1 MSSGVGGDLFA
12 LTYLALTDELTALNG
27 SGRAPQAISIEALK
41 RRGETEMPETGPL
54 SITVPGTVDG
64 WAALLERHGTLPL
77 KEVLKPAIDYAE
89 KGFPVSEIIAAAWRE
104 LEELLPGTPYLI
116 NDHA

>member
-27 SGRAPQAISIEALK
+27 SGRAPQAISIEAL
-41 RRGETEMPETGPL
+41 RRLGETEMPEMGPL

-64 WAALLERHGTLPL
+64 WATLLERHGTMSLN
-77 KEVLKPAIDYAE
+77 EALKPAIEYAE
-89 KGFPVSEIIAAAWRE
+89 HGFPVSEIIAAEW
-104 LEELLPGTPYLI
+104 LE
-116 NDHA
+116 